1 MSRFTIR
8 GRRWPSLL
16 LLAVAAVATGS
27 VLGAARDGDAAIA
40 VVPTN
45 QVPPVVTGTPK
56 VGETLTTTNGTW
68 TGTAPITFTYQWS
81 RCDENGGSCA
91 AISGATN
98 NTYVLKQVDSGNTLR
113 STVSATNTDG
123 TRESTSVPTAVV
135 TTAAVPAP
143 TGCPGGTGSID
154 AKDVSSPA
162 RLSID
167 QQVTSPAL
175 ITSSTNQVV
184 AHFRVTACN
193 GRPVQNALVLA
204 QVVPFDQFAGPEGTT
219 AADGTVNITLN
230 RQKGFPAS
238 RKQQL
243 LVMFVRARKAGEDA
257 LAGISTR
264 RLVSFPVAL
273 SG

>member
-16 LLAVAAVATGS
+16 LLAVAAIATGA
-27 VLGAARDGDAAIA
+27 VLGAARTGDAAIA

-45 QVPPVVTGTPK
+45 TVPPVISGTPK
-56 VGETLTTTNGTW
+56 VGETLTATNGTW
-68 TGTAPITFTYQWS
+68 TGTAPITFAHQWS

-91 AISGATN
+91 AISGATA

-113 STVSATNTDG
+113 DTVTATNADG
-123 TRESTSVPTAVV
+123 FRDETSVPTAVINQP
-135 TTAAVPAP
+135 AAPAA
-143 TGCPGGTGSID
+143 TGCPTGTGAVD
-154 AKDVSSPA
+154 VKDVSSPA
-162 RLSID
+162 RLAID
-167 QQVTSPAL
+167 QQIVSPSL
-175 ITSSTNQVV
+175 ITGSTTQMV
-184 AHFRVTACN
+184 AHFRITACN

-204 QVVPFDQFAGPEGTT
+204 QVTPFDQFSGPEGTT
-219 AADGTVNITLN
+219 AGDGTVNITLN

-264 RLVSFPVAL
+264 RLVSLHVNL
-273 SG
+273 HG